1 MVWWDTK
8 LVAQTVT
15 REFVASRLHS
25 KNVDRLDQVL
35 GFGNGLT
42 DETYWEWIEAKSKRI
57 FLILEDVGIPDQ
69 IFGAVDHSWE
79 DDDVPIPLNDVDRV
93 TGTKDQKTNWKF
105 WDRQFYYVMREVE
118 EGRHM
123 TYGDDEIVPVDI
135 VDRKQAAT
143 ALVHSHH
150 IDKVVLSNK
159 PNRVLGRLRIPI
171 SKISSGV
178 SQEEFLK
185 ETRRTS
191 YFHNEHI
198 ISYFA
203 SYTHLDSVC
212 VLTTAWT
219 EYSLKTALTN
229 IPASLKTHLKHD
241 PRVQVMNWIHC
252 LADAICY
259 LHSTGGS
266 HGNIKPSSVG
276 FDQDHKILLTDRSIL
291 SLEGIPAST
300 DRTAFNK
307 ESYDYAAPEQWF
319 RPTNCNNLYN
329 NINKSVQ
336 TSSSASSSSSGS
348 YAISI
353 NKGGPGYGTAQQHQ
367 LPQLD
372 PQAADIFS
380 MGCIMLELMGF
391 LFSKRTSKS
400 FAAHR
405 GDKHR
410 HAGRGGAPLDAS
422 FHKNLGQV
430 ESWMVALAKDAGK
443 KKDDA
448 VLRGVAP
455 VLQMVA
461 RMLSVTP
468 QDRPSAYAVERHIY
482 QVLTEHC
489 GIAEPH
495 CVHQYEDTAAFIDL
509 PVTSGLESLRIGTGG
524 GGRGAAGTDDES
536 IFSIATSSRRVSRQG
551 RSSLSSTRTPTT
563 PTMMTGPPRS
573 QTNLDGALA
582 VPRGHRG
589 MQRSIAA
596 TAQQWGVPY
605 TFEDAAQTS

>member
-8 LVAQTVT
+8 LVEKAVT
-15 REFVASRLHS
+15 REFVSSRLHA
-25 KNVDRLDQVL
+25 KNAERLDQVL

-93 TGTKDQKTNWKF
+93 TGTKDQKLNWKF
-105 WDRQFYYVMREVE
+105 WDRQFYYVMREIE

-123 TYGDDEIVPVDI
+123 NYGDDEIVPVDI
-135 VDRKQAAT
+135 VERKQAAT

-159 PNRVLGRLRIPI
+159 PNKVLNRVRIPV
-171 SKISSGV
+171 SKIGNGV
-178 SQEEFLK
+178 SQEEFLN
-185 ETRRTS
+185 ETRSTS
-191 YFHNEHI
+191 NFQNDHI

-212 VLTTAWT
+212 VLTTAST

-229 IPASLKTHLKHD
+229 IPATLKAHLKQD
-241 PRVQVMNWIHC
+241 GRIQVMNWIHC
-252 LADAICY
+252 LADTICY
-259 LHSTGGS
+259 LHGTGGS
-266 HGNIKPSSVG
+266 HGSIKPSSVG
-276 FDQDHKILLTDRSIL
+276 FDLDHKILLTDRSIL

-319 RPTNCNNLYN
+319 RPTNSNNLYN
-329 NINKSVQ
+329 NITKSAHIP
-336 TSSSASSSSSGS
+336 SSGSSASSGS

-353 NKGGPGYGTAQQHQ
+353 NKGGPGYGGAQHHPV
-367 LPQLD
+367 PQLD

-380 MGCIMLELMGF
+380 IGCIMLELLGF

-410 HAGRGGAPLDAS
+410 HAGRGGRGGAPSDAS

-455 VLQMVA
+455 MLQMVA
-461 RMLSVTP
+461 RMLSITP
-468 QDRPSAYAVERHIY
+468 QDRPSAYAVERHMY

-495 CVHQYEDTAAFIDL
+495 CVHQYEQTAAFIDS
-509 PVTSGLESLRIGTGG
+509 PVIPGLDGLRIGTT
-524 GGRGAAGTDDES
+524 GADDES
-536 IFSIATSSRRVSRQG
+536 LFSIAGSSRRVSRQG
-551 RSSLSSTRTPTT
+551 RSSFSSTRAPTT
-563 PTMMTGPPRS
+563 PTLMTRPLGS
-573 QTNLDGALA
+573 QSGLEDGLT

-589 MQRSIAA
+589 MQKSIAA
-596 TAQQWGVPY
+596 TAQKWGVSY
-605 TFEDAAQTS
+605 AFEDAAQTST